1 MIPTGPAAAAVHQ
14 AVAHYALPGPIT
26 RIEPLA
32 GGHINDSF
40 VLTCTAGDDTERFI
54 LQRINERVFPRPH
67 DVVENI
73 RRVTEHIRAALR
85 RSGIADIDRRV
96 LTLLPTRTGAYAV
109 AVGGGVWRL
118 VRYIDGARAPQAVG
132 TPRQAEQAGRAFGAF
147 QRLLADYD
155 GPRLVETI
163 PDFHNT
169 PLRFEALDRVVA
181 EDPCQR
187 VRHCRAEIAFV
198 RDRRALAGVL
208 LEAHRAGRIP
218 ERIVHND
225 AKISNVL
232 LDADRDEWLCVVDLD
247 TVMPGLSLF
256 DFGDMVRS
264 MTSPSAEDERDLSRV
279 AVRPELLA
287 ALARGYLAEAA
298 AFLTPTERGH
308 LLTAGKLI
316 TLEQAVRFLADYLAG
331 DRYYRTTRPGQNL
344 DRCRTQIR
352 LIESLESQQDA
363 LDAIIRAAA
372 P

>member
-1 MIPTGPAAAAVHQ
+1 MNADAGAIAAAYRAAAAWP
-14 AVAHYALPGPIT
+14 LPGPIT
-26 RIEPLA
+26 RIEPLP

-40 VLTCTAGDDTERFI
+40 VLTCAAGEDEERFI
-54 LQRINERVFPRPH
+54 LQRLNDRVFPRPR

-73 RRVTEHIRAALR
+73 RRVTGHIRAALQR
-85 RSGIADIDRRV
+85 EGVAEVERRV
-96 LTLLPTRTGAYAV
+96 LTLLPTRDGGACVRGAS
-109 AVGGGVWRL
+109 GDIWRL
-118 VRYIDGARAPQAVG
+118 MRYIEDAWAPLAV
-132 TPRQAEQAGRAFGAF
+132 TEPRQAEQGGRAFGAF

-155 GPRLVETI
+155 GPRLAETI

-169 PLRFEALDRVVA
+169 PMRFEALDRVVSQ
-181 EDPCQR
+181 DPCRR
-187 VRHCRAEIAFV
+187 VAQARDEIAFV

-208 LEAHRAGRIP
+208 LDLQRRGHIP

-232 LDADRDEWLCVVDLD
+232 LDRRRDEWLCVVDLD

-264 MTSPSAEDERDLSRV
+264 MTSPSDEDETDLSRV
-279 AVRPELLA
+279 ILRPELFA

-298 AFLTPTERGH
+298 AFLTPAEREH
-308 LLTAGKLI
+308 LVTAGKLI
-316 TLEQAVRFLADYLAG
+316 TLEQAVRFLTDYLAG
-331 DRYYRTTRPGQNL
+331 DRYYKTTRPGQNL

-352 LIESLESQQDA
+352 LIESIETQEAA
-363 LDAIIRAAA
+363 LQEVAAGL